1 MLISEILR
9 IFQIKCNRFYIKNNQ
24 PDFKGPGV
32 DVNIGFVLAML
43 NLVGVGGLLPFMMSA
58 MSSSLLSLSLVA
70 RTLRSG
76 REEVFLGEYVIF
88 LK

>member
-1 MLISEILR
+1 M
-9 IFQIKCNRFYIKNNQ
+9 
-24 PDFKGPGV
+24 
-32 DVNIGFVLAML
+32 NIGFVLAML